1 MNMYYNTKK
10 NLCNYPV
17 NSIQAWFSFIS
28 GSFSCS
34 EKSFSGYFGFP
45 SPQKPTPNS
54 KFKFDLDSTRAHLNE
69 FLRTL
74 MCSVVKQ
81 ITKLQ
86 HSLFERQTP
95 DAHFTWSP
103 SFHQCSVLRVFEAT
117 SKLHGKATHYYR
129 LCRFLLLLQSVGY
142 KLVQRLCAIRAFLR
156 YK

>member
-17 NSIQAWFSFIS
+17 NSIQAWVSFIS

-95 DAHFTWSP
+95 DAHFSRFP
-103 SFHQCSVLRVFEAT
+103 SFH
-117 SKLHGKATHYYR
+117 
-129 LCRFLLLLQSVGY
+129 
-142 KLVQRLCAIRAFLR
+142 
-156 YK
+156 

>member
-1 MNMYYNTKK
+1 MNMYYKTKK

-17 NSIQAWFSFIS
+17 NSFQAWVSFIS

-34 EKSFSGYFGFP
+34 EKSFSGTP
-45 SPQKPTPNS
+45 VSPLFKNQHLIPNS
-54 KFKFDLDSTRAHLNE
+54 NSIWIARAHLNE

-95 DAHFTWSP
+95 DAHFSRFP
-103 SFHQCSVLRVFEAT
+103 SFHQCSVLRVFKAT

-129 LCRFLLLLQSVGY
+129 LCRYLLLLQSVGY

-156 YK
+156 HK

>member
-10 NLCNYPV
+10 DLCNYPV
-17 NSIQAWFSFIS
+17 NSIQAWVSFIS

-81 ITKLQ
+81 IAKLQ
-86 HSLFERQTP
+86 HSLLERQTP
-95 DAHFTWSP
+95 DAHFTKSP
-103 SFHQCSVLRVFEAT
+103 SFHQCSVYGYL
-117 SKLHGKATHYYR
+117 K
-129 LCRFLLLLQSVGY
+129 LLQSYMEKPRTITVCADFCFFCSQQDTNQCSDC
-142 KLVQRLCAIRAFLR
+142 VRLGLS
-156 YK
+156 

>member
-17 NSIQAWFSFIS
+17 NSIQAWVSFIS

-34 EKSFSGYFGFP
+34 EKSFSGYFGLP

-86 HSLFERQTP
+86 Y
-95 DAHFTWSP
+95 
-103 SFHQCSVLRVFEAT
+103 
-117 SKLHGKATHYYR
+117 THY
-129 LCRFLLLLQSVGY
+129 LNDKLLTPILPGPPLFISAPFYGYLKLLQSYMEKPRTITV
-142 KLVQRLCAIRAFLR
+142 CADFCFFCSQ
-156 YK
+156 

>member
-17 NSIQAWFSFIS
+17 NSFQTWVSFIS

-34 EKSFSGYFGFP
+34 EKSFFGYSVSPLP

-54 KFKFDLDSTRAHLNE
+54 KFKFDVDSTRAHLNE

-95 DAHFTWSP
+95 DAHFSRSP
-103 SFHQCSVLRVFEAT
+103 SFPLISLVLRVFEAT

-129 LCRFLLLLQSVGY
+129 LCRFLLLL
-142 KLVQRLCAIRAFLR
+142 
-156 YK
+156 